1 MPSEDR
7 IPLAAQKGGA
17 YRVPRRFGL
26 GTIFV
31 VTSLF
36 CVMFALLR
44 ALGAPPAVMIFLG
57 GFFFFIGAMQ
67 LVLGRVPRVASIVA
81 GSLFMVL
88 ANFIMSFYDQVPIRN
103 NIDTVLTLLIVG
115 AILGYLGGTL
125 VAGVFL
131 VIDKAEQAIRAKRAS
146 SADQQ
151 APQPPAD
158 FSEE

>member
-1 MPSEDR
+1 MPREDR
-7 IPLAAQKGGA
+7 ILMAAQKGGV

-36 CVMFALLR
+36 CVLFALLR
-44 ALGAPPAVMIFLG
+44 ALGTPPAVMIFLG
-57 GFFFFIGAMQ
+57 LLILFIGTMQ
-67 LVLGRVPRVASIVA
+67 LLLGKVPRLASVIGGGIFLSIVFA
-81 GSLFMVL
+81 FEIIIEQAPMRIIVLPFWFLF
-88 ANFIMSFYDQVPIRN
+88 
-103 NIDTVLTLLIVG
+103 G
-115 AILGYLGGTL
+115 AFLGYLVGTL

-151 APQPPAD
+151 APQPPTD
-158 FSEE
+158 FPEE